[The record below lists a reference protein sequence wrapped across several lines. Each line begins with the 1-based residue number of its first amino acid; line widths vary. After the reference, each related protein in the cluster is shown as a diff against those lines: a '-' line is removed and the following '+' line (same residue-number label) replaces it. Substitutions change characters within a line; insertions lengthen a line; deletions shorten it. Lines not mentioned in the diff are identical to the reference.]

1 MNKTRLINIY
11 ITKYVKNRGV
21 FLLERALS
29 HEERIR
35 RAEEIYRRR
44 REESPYSRKAS
55 IYRRE
60 EKEEKNFY
68 LFKKMFL
75 QIAICLVIYFIFYL
89 IQNSN
94 YIFSDDVLEKTKQI
108 LSYDIDI
115 VSLYEQ
121 TSQFFSEQIKGLTPS
136 KEENKEEQVNNTTE
150 APNQEGEAH
159 KENNEE
165 GKDIDKENIGGKD
178 ESKENIAKENTSEE
192 TKSNEQIGKES
203 GNRKEENQENG
214 IRIGALAGKNGT
226 IEQDETTDG
235 IGGAELEEGALEGN
249 KVASEELPP
258 MTDEEYV
265 KTNFSFIKPVEG
277 IVSSEFGIRDVA
289 NPIVSKN
296 HSGIDIAANT
306 GTVIKASMEGTVSVS
321 STYGDYGYHIKITN
335 NDVSTLYAHCSKL
348 YVKEGDV
355 ISQGQEIAE
364 VGSTGKSTGP
374 HLHFEII
381 RNDNYLN
388 PRDILEF

>member
-1 MNKTRLINIY
+1 
-11 ITKYVKNRGV
+11 
-21 FLLERALS
+21 
-29 HEERIR
+29 
-35 RAEEIYRRR
+35 
-44 REESPYSRKAS
+44 
-55 IYRRE
+55 
-60 EKEEKNFY
+60 
-68 LFKKMFL
+68 MFW
-75 QIAICLVIYFIFYL
+75 FI
-89 IQNSN
+89 
-94 YIFSDDVLEKTKQI
+94 
-108 LSYDIDI
+108 
-115 VSLYEQ
+115 SLYEQ

-136 KEENKEEQVNNTTE
+136 KEEEQVDNTTE
-150 APNQEGEAH
+150 APNQEGEAQE
-159 KENNEE
+159 ENNDE

-306 GTVIKASMEGTVSVS
+306 GTVIKASMEGTVTVS
-321 STYGDYGYHIKITN
+321 STVRRLW
-335 NDVSTLYAHCSKL
+335 VSH
-348 YVKEGDV
+348 
-355 ISQGQEIAE
+355 
-364 VGSTGKSTGP
+364 
-374 HLHFEII
+374 
-381 RNDNYLN
+381 
-388 PRDILEF
+388 